1 MNEKYI
7 SDLILKKTKK
17 DLNISNLYE
26 NPIFADFY
34 DSTTTK
40 SEFYNDVEFYKTV
53 LESNKKNIELACGSG
68 RVLKSLI
75 DSNINIIGIESEK
88 TMINKVEEKYH
99 KYIFNEDIFNYE
111 KLQQVYKN
119 IDNIIIP
126 ATSISLF
133 SKDSL
138 IRLLKTLKH
147 LNPNNKF
154 KIYFDLINLNTI
166 LTDRPIKYLNEA
178 GTFYC
183 FNFFTDHKVIYNNFH
198 KESNT
203 IGISFKYD
211 YSYNDLLELFNS
223 LSYSLKIVKQHDN
236 YTMLKGEKL

>member
-40 SEFYNDVEFYKTV
+40 SEFYND
-53 LESNKKNIELACGSG
+53 IE
-68 RVLKSLI
+68 VLKSLI